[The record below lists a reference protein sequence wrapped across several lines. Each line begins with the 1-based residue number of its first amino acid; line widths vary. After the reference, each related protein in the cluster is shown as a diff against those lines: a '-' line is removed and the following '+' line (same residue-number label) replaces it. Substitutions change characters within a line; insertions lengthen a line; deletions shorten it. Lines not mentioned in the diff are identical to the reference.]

1 MVESLRQSRS
11 EGPGDGVEAP
21 EAARPGPDGSLPA
34 DQGDENSETKSP
46 GTEAEVEEIAATVEA
61 ILFASDSPLTPAQIS
76 RVAELPGIRGVR
88 DAVDCLNRR
97 YDDVGSAFRI
107 EQVAGGYR
115 MMTLPQYHDVL
126 SRLLH
131 ARTETRLSQAA
142 METLA
147 IVAYRQPILRADV
160 EAVRGVASGEVLR
173 GLLQKQLIKI
183 VGRAE
188 VLGRPMLYGTT
199 KRFLEVFG
207 LAGLKDLP
215 KVEELRAG
223 AGAGADGKSE
233 STPSVEGPAGAAGT
247 ADAESVPEQSPP
259 AAE

>member
-1 MVESLRQSRS
+1 MVDSLRQSPS
-11 EGPGDGVEAP
+11 DGPDDGVEAP
-21 EAARPGPDGSLPA
+21 QAACPQPDDDRPPNQADGNNKSKSPAVEAEAEEAA
-34 DQGDENSETKSP
+34 
-46 GTEAEVEEIAATVEA
+46 ATIEA

-173 GLLQKQLIKI
+173 GLLQKQMIKI

-207 LAGLKDLP
+207 LASLKDLP

-223 AGAGADGKSE
+223 AGAGGQAE
-233 STPSVEGPAGAAGT
+233 STPSQDGPPDTPDEAE
-247 ADAESVPEQSPP
+247 AESIPEQSPP
-259 AAE
+259 AEE